1 MTGFDYAVLTVLGLS
16 LLLALLRGVVRELVS
31 LAGWFAA
38 VALSLLFTQTIADML
53 PKSLGSFLASLLA
66 FLGIFI
72 AVWILSGFIGLLLS
86 KLVKAAGL
94 GWADRLLGAL
104 LGLIRGAVI
113 VLVVVMLAGLTPL
126 PREPFWR
133 NAMLSAPLE
142 TALVALKPWL
152 PEALAQHIR
161 YR

>member
-16 LLLALLRGVVRELVS
+16 LLLALMRGLVRELVS
-31 LAGWFAA
+31 LAGWMAA
-38 VALSLLFTQTIADML
+38 VALSMLFTQTIADML
-53 PKSLGSFLASLLA
+53 PRSLGPFLASLIA

-72 AVWILSGFIGLLLS
+72 AVWILSGFVGLLLS
-86 KLVKAAGL
+86 KLVSAAGL
-94 GWADRLLGAL
+94 GWADRLFGAL
-104 LGLIRGAVI
+104 LGLVRGVLI

-133 NAMLSAPLE
+133 NATLSAPIE

-152 PEALAQHIR
+152 PDALTQHIR